1 MLGGP
6 TKNDWCGQFRV
17 KSNLKGQRYLSL
29 LTGNDDKNR
38 RLKILMHFGPLA
50 AIRVDEDI
58 DDPVLLEQIEPFRE
72 ESIEILI
79 ATDVL
84 SEGQNLQDAQY
95 LVNYDLHWNPVR
107 MIQRGGRIDR
117 LFSPHDKVFIC
128 NIMPEKGLEELLK
141 LVKRLTERV
150 RAIDATVG
158 LDASVLGETIEER
171 ALDDIMAIRTGGTQA
186 DQVYQEG
193 EKRQEFEDAL
203 ENLREYIELVR
214 KIGTEE
220 VRDVPDGIYSI
231 KRDKQPGVFLMLKMP
246 DEYGGEVFWRFY
258 PADSSPA
265 IKSAVEVVGRIASER
280 EIMRADIPE
289 GQNPFA
295 QLVEPLKKAVVELGQ
310 EYRRTRSAQD
320 PGELVRL
327 VRQRLLDPEIEEE
340 NSELF
345 LKFSRWCGEPH
356 PDDLLK
362 REDTVQNAYRALR
375 VGNSTT
381 TILKALK
388 DLWSALEGKG
398 LDRPLPR
405 PETREPSERDLQL
418 ICWEWVLPESGK
430 KTW

>member
-1 MLGGP
+1 
-6 TKNDWCGQFRV
+6 
-17 KSNLKGQRYLSL
+17 
-29 LTGNDDKNR
+29 
-38 RLKILMHFGPLA
+38 MHFGPLA

>member
-1 MLGGP
+1 
-6 TKNDWCGQFRV
+6 
-17 KSNLKGQRYLSL
+17 
-29 LTGNDDKNR
+29 
-38 RLKILMHFGPLA
+38 
-50 AIRVDEDI
+50 
-58 DDPVLLEQIEPFRE
+58 
-72 ESIEILI
+72 
-79 ATDVL
+79 
-84 SEGQNLQDAQY
+84 
-95 LVNYDLHWNPVR
+95 
-107 MIQRGGRIDR
+107 
-117 LFSPHDKVFIC
+117 
-128 NIMPEKGLEELLK
+128 
-141 LVKRLTERV
+141 
-150 RAIDATVG
+150 
-158 LDASVLGETIEER
+158 
-171 ALDDIMAIRTGGTQA
+171 
-186 DQVYQEG
+186 
-193 EKRQEFEDAL
+193 
-203 ENLREYIELVR
+203 
-214 KIGTEE
+214 
-220 VRDVPDGIYSI
+220 
-231 KRDKQPGVFLMLKMP
+231 
-246 DEYGGEVFWRFY
+246 
-258 PADSSPA
+258 
-265 IKSAVEVVGRIASER
+265 
-280 EIMRADIPE
+280 MRADIPE